1 MNVEISPGPPPTMDE
16 LAADGWQS
24 FEDKGFIGL
33 IGPIVFRNREGTTYC
48 GFVAGDKHENR
59 NGVIHGGMLAAFSD
73 RALGTAV
80 RQARPGIRT
89 ATIELSMHYVSSVD
103 IGEFVEMEC
112 EIIRMT
118 RSIAFM
124 RGTLSVGSRIVATA
138 EGVWKI
144 TVPNETA

>member
-1 MNVEISPGPPPTMDE
+1 MTVDVSPDPPTMDE
-16 LAADGWQS
+16 LVAKGWQS

-33 IGPIVFRNREGTTYC
+33 IGPIVFKTHESKTYC
-48 GFVAGDKHENR
+48 GFVASDKHENR

-80 RQARPGIRT
+80 RHARPGIKT

-112 EIIRMT
+112 EVVRLT

-124 RGTLSVGSRIVATA
+124 RGILSVGNRTVATA

-144 TVPNETA
+144 TTPNEAA